1 MAKKGLKVEDL
12 IDAIQH
18 DDRVIEAI
26 LLRIENSLT
35 KTIERIVE
43 KYAMKME
50 KSIDQKL
57 QKLTDEHTQIVASLN
72 KENQLLRARID
83 DLETYSRLDNLV
95 IQGLDVSLSAG
106 PDNVSEAGPDNV
118 SEAGP
123 DNVSEAEPENVSQA
137 GPANVSQAGPANVS
151 QAGPDNVYQAVLKLF
166 NVQMGLHITDS
177 DIDKAHF
184 IPTKAKSQ
192 TCRPILVRFANRK
205 SRDKVLLARKQLKKR
220 PDNSRVYINE
230 HLTLA
235 NAAIFSETRKL
246 VKAKK
251 LYSTWTRE
259 GKIYCKSTDD
269 PTERPRRVSTLM
281 DLESIETNLKSI
293 YVQS

>member
-57 QKLTDEHTQIVASLN
+57 QKLTDEHMQIVASLN

-106 PDNVSEAGPDNV
+106 PYNV

-137 GPANVSQAGPANVS
+137 GPA
-151 QAGPDNVYQAVLKLF
+151 NVYQAVLKLF

>member
-35 KTIERIVE
+35 KTIERFVE

-72 KENQLLRARID
+72 QENQLLRARIV

-95 IQGLDVSLSAG
+95 IQGLGVSLSAG
-106 PDNVSEAGPDNV
+106 PDNVCEAGPDNV

-123 DNVSEAEPENVSQA
+123 EDVSQA
-137 GPANVSQAGPANVS
+137 GPANVSQTGPANFS
-151 QAGPDNVYQAVLKLF
+151 QAGPDNCIVLYCIQ
-166 NVQMGLHITDS
+166 V
-177 DIDKAHF
+177 F
-184 IPTKAKSQ
+184 I
-192 TCRPILVRFANRK
+192 
-205 SRDKVLLARKQLKKR
+205 
-220 PDNSRVYINE
+220 
-230 HLTLA
+230 
-235 NAAIFSETRKL
+235 
-246 VKAKK
+246 
-251 LYSTWTRE
+251 
-259 GKIYCKSTDD
+259 
-269 PTERPRRVSTLM
+269 
-281 DLESIETNLKSI
+281 
-293 YVQS
+293 